1 MFFMY
6 ICDRKVAKAPNT
18 FQFTTS
24 LTTKLNNYENKSFF
38 NSRAALHDGSQR
50 MGTDTKNW

>member
-24 LTTKLNNYENKSFF
+24 LTTKLNNYENKIFF